1 MKFGIEIFKS
11 ISPNIKRL
19 ILRPHIT
26 SNYKR
31 CTDIPMEMKRG
42 ICGESQVTL

>member
-11 ISPNIKRL
+11 ISHNIKRL
-19 ILRPHIT
+19 IMRLHIA

-31 CTDIPMEMKRG
+31 CNDMAMKMKRAV
-42 ICGESQVTL
+42 CGEGQVTL